1 MRRGRVGPGASP
13 QSTRLSRRRRG
24 SLRYALTGN
33 TRSCACVAR
42 CFGRCGRFGGFGRR
56 EEGAEHHSPLHL
68 SSASDG
74 RPRKLLDRLAPVTRG
89 PCGGCWLVGRFI
101 FKVILLSRLR
111 ERERGSVRPFALYT
125 SSDVSTPLRPS
136 KQHCLDVSYVH
147 FTSLYTPRPFS
158 PLCHTLKG
166 SVQRRRPA

>member
-1 MRRGRVGPGASP
+1 M
-13 QSTRLSRRRRG
+13 
-24 SLRYALTGN
+24 
-33 TRSCACVAR
+33 
-42 CFGRCGRFGGFGRR
+42 
-56 EEGAEHHSPLHL
+56 HL

-147 FTSLYTPRPFS
+147 FTSLYFGCIVRTLGSGRAPHAAYARACSHTLTIAHASGIPPTGVVTMPKTPAPCVFIAAAWPPPAITEFLLV
-158 PLCHTLKG
+158 PLCL
-166 SVQRRRPA
+166 

>member
-1 MRRGRVGPGASP
+1 M
-13 QSTRLSRRRRG
+13 
-24 SLRYALTGN
+24 
-33 TRSCACVAR
+33 
-42 CFGRCGRFGGFGRR
+42 
-56 EEGAEHHSPLHL
+56 HL

-147 FTSLYTPRPFS
+147 FTSFTLLRMHRTYSRVRPRTARSIRPR
-158 PLCHTLKG
+158 TLKVNTARHSPKLDSARHQTWIHAG
-166 SVQRRRPA
+166 PGWSSEPSKGEDVAAQRSSRHF

>member
-1 MRRGRVGPGASP
+1 M
-13 QSTRLSRRRRG
+13 
-24 SLRYALTGN
+24 
-33 TRSCACVAR
+33 
-42 CFGRCGRFGGFGRR
+42 
-56 EEGAEHHSPLHL
+56 HL

-74 RPRKLLDRLAPVTRG
+74 RPRKLLDRLAPVPGPVPVTRG

-147 FTSLYTPRPFS
+147 FTSLYFGCIVRTLGSGRAPHAAYARARSRSIRRGTLPS
-158 PLCHTLKG
+158 LTRLDIKHGYTLDLGGHLNRAKEKMLLLKG
-166 SVQRRRPA
+166 VHVTFNSHKWSRA